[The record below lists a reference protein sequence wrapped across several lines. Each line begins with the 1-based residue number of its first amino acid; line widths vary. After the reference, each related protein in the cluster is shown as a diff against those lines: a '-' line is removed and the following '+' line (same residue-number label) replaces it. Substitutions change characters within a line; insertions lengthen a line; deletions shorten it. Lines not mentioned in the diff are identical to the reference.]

1 MADSPTRFFDPT
13 GQRFGIP
20 TYPWGWVH
28 HFDTDLGTKAQL
40 RKENLSIAGLEV
52 AAQIMW
58 VSARSTR
65 RDGIR
70 TASLYRPSLARKVRP
85 MTPAQERALSR
96 AHLAR
101 HTCTECGHIWDFYLP
116 TGNGRMCPDSFGC
129 AASASLAAE
138 FEDLMAVAA

>member
-1 MADSPTRFFDPT
+1 MAASPTRFFDPT
-13 GQRFGIP
+13 GDRFGIP
-20 TYPWGWVH
+20 TYPWGWSKY
-28 HFDTDLGTKAQL
+28 FDPDLGTKAQL
-40 RKENLSIAGLEV
+40 REQGLSIAGLEV

-70 TASLYRPSLARKVRP
+70 TAALYRPSLARKVRP
-85 MTPAQERALSR
+85 MTVAQQRALNR

-101 HTCTECGHIWDFYLP
+101 HTCTECGQVWDFYLP
-116 TGNGRMCPDSFGC
+116 TGNGRMCPPSFGC
-129 AASASLAAE
+129 AASESLVNA